1 MPKPKVIILVDD
13 EFIIL
18 ESLKI
23 QLSRI
28 ISSDHKLE
36 LASSGE
42 EAIGLIN
49 ELHDEGEDLALVI
62 SDFNIDSYKG
72 TDVLKHALGLYP
84 LVKKIILTGQAD
96 TKAINEFEE
105 KYGIDAILEK
115 PWDLASIKFIVD
127 SIDHSRLHN

>member
-1 MPKPKVIILVDD
+1 MLKPKVIILVDD

-28 ISSDHKLE
+28 ISTNHKLE

-42 EAIGLIN
+42 EAICLISD
-49 ELHDEGEDLALVI
+49 LHDEGEDLALVI

-72 TDVLKHALGLYP
+72 TDILKHAVQFYP
-84 LVKKIILTGQAD
+84 GVKKIILTGQAD
-96 TKAINEFEE
+96 TAAINEFDSD
-105 KYGIDAILEK
+105 YGIDAILEK
-115 PWDLASIKFIVD
+115 PWDLASIKSIVD
-127 SIDHSRLHN
+127 SIDHSGLPN